1 MKIRNQLIAAAL
13 LAAGSGSAFA
23 CGTCGG
29 TTKVISAAPAVSYTY
44 MPTSTCLAP
53 VGERVFTRAWIAR
66 PAPVAEVIVRQRPVY
81 RTFKTTTLCNTRLLP
96 VGERIVTYRRV
107 IPRTKIVR
115 YRTVAPVAERVITF
129 SRPTFGGY
137 YCPTW

>member
-1 MKIRNQLIAAAL
+1 MKIRSQLIAAVL

-29 TTKVISAAPAVSYTY
+29 TTKVISAAPVASY
-44 MPTSTCLAP
+44 MPVSTCLAP

-81 RTFKTTTLCNTRLLP
+81 RTFRTTSLCNTRLLP
-96 VGERIVTYRRV
+96 VGERITYKRI

-115 YRTVAPVAERVITF
+115 YRTLVPVAERVVTF
-129 SRPTFGGY
+129 SRPSFGGY